1 MLIGNIVVKFGS
13 KYYQQ
18 TTGIQ
23 LAELSDL
30 LSNYKSMGVYERQ
43 CKLLA
48 RQYTLLVLPIN
59 IIFHFTYHVASLSLK
74 TLYLVTTLMK
84 TISARCKLK
93 S

>member
-1 MLIGNIVVKFGS
+1 MLIDNIVVKFGG

-23 LAELSDL
+23 LAELSNL

-48 RQYTLLVLPIN
+48 RQYRLLVLPIN

-74 TLYLVTTLMK
+74 TLYLVTSLMK

>member
-1 MLIGNIVVKFGS
+1 MSSDNIVVKFGG

-23 LAELSDL
+23 LAELSNL
-30 LSNYKSMGVYERQ
+30 LSNYKSMGERQ

-48 RQYTLLVLPIN
+48 RQYRLLVLPIN

-74 TLYLVTTLMK
+74 TLYLVTSLMK